1 MMFNPMQL
9 MGLLQNSQ
17 NPSMLMESLMAQN
30 PLLSRAMQMGQGK
43 NPQELA
49 MIARNLA
56 KQQGMN
62 DQQFARL
69 LSQFGISGG
78 F

>member
-1 MMFNPMQL
+1 MFNPMQML
-9 MGLLQNSQ
+9 GMLQHSN
-17 NPSMLMESLMAQN
+17 NPSRLRERFMAQN
-30 PLLSRAMQMGQGK
+30 PLLSRAMQMAQGK

-56 KQQGMN
+56 KQQGIN
-62 DQQFARL
+62 DQQFAQL
-69 LSQFGISGG
+69 LGQFGIKGG

>member
-1 MMFNPMQL
+1 MFNPMEMMQ
-9 MGLLQNSQ
+9 MLQYSQ
-17 NPSMLMESLMAQN
+17 NPSMLMEKMIAQN
-30 PLLSRAMQMGQGK
+30 PLLARAMQMGKGK

-56 KQQGMN
+56 KQQGIN
-62 DQQFARL
+62 DQQFAQL

>member
-1 MMFNPMQL
+1 MFNPMQL

-17 NPSMLMESLMAQN
+17 NPSMLLESLMAQN

-62 DQQFARL
+62 DQQFAQL
-69 LSQFGISGG
+69 LSQFGIKGG
-78 F
+78 L

>member
-1 MMFNPMQL
+1 MLNPMQL
-9 MGLLQNSQ
+9 MGMLQHSN
-17 NPSMLMESLMAQN
+17 NPSMLMESLMTQN

-62 DQQFARL
+62 DQQFAQL
-69 LSQFGISGG
+69 LGQFGIRGG